1 MDGGRRKK
9 AYETKVYG
17 RKEKEKKKEAA
28 YIETPYSW

>member
-17 RKEKEKKKEAA
+17 RKEKEKKEAA